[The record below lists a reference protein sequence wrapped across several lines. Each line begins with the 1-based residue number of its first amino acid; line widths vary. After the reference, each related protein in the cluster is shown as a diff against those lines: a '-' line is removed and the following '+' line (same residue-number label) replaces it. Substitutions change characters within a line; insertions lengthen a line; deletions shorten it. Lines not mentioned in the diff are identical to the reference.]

1 MRGTLMSLG
10 HSFIRVTN
18 FGRAHSVPANAGD
31 IRDAGLIPGLGRS
44 PGRGHDNPFQY
55 SCLRSSWTEEPGRL
69 QSIRSHRVEH
79 DQNDLARTQ
88 DLTRTYLT
96 QLPAPSLS
104 TTSSA
109 PHSLSCGYTWL
120 PDCSPCTPVLLP
132 PQTLSCSFCLEGFF
146 SRYPHGCLSLTSF
159 RPLLKCH
166 LLKEVFP
173 ACLV

>member
-1 MRGTLMSLG
+1 MSLG

-79 DQNDLARTQ
+79 DQNDLART
-88 DLTRTYLT
+88 
-96 QLPAPSLS
+96 
-104 TTSSA
+104 
-109 PHSLSCGYTWL
+109 
-120 PDCSPCTPVLLP
+120 
-132 PQTLSCSFCLEGFF
+132 
-146 SRYPHGCLSLTSF
+146 
-159 RPLLKCH
+159 
-166 LLKEVFP
+166 
-173 ACLV
+173 